1 MATLQK
7 IYSDIDFSF
16 TKKPVVGDI
25 SLSYDA
31 QAVIRSIRNILL
43 TKRYEK
49 VFNPDFG
56 SNIDSLLFEN
66 ISNVSASALE
76 REISFAIK
84 NYEPRAI
91 LDNVVVSP
99 FEDKNAYSV
108 TLTFYLENATQP
120 TTVTVFLERNR

>member
-7 IYSDIDFSF
+7 IYSDIDFTF

-56 SNIDSLLFEN
+56 SNVDTLLFEN
-66 ISNVSASALE
+66 ISDVTAAALE

-91 LDNVVVSP
+91 LDSVVVSP
-99 FEDKNAYSV
+99 FADKNAYSV
-108 TLTFYLENATQP
+108 SLTFYLENATQP
-120 TTVTVFLERNR
+120 TFITVFLERNR